1 MRDFGEIL
9 AENRKK
15 KGYSQSDLVNLLSQ
29 EGIQVTTKAL
39 SKWENNAREP
49 ALHVFLTLCQLLDI
63 EDIYESFF
71 GENPYN
77 IMSGLNEEGRNKL
90 IEFADILKASKKFSP
105 LSAKIIPF
113 HHPVDITWEPV
124 SAGTGNYLEDS
135 VKETYDVGHL
145 APEQTDFGVR
155 ISGDSMEFIIQ
166 MMLHGF
172 RKKILL
178 LMVKLESSISTAI
191 LTSRNYTMS
200 QMVFI

>member
-1 MRDFGEIL
+1 MRNFGEIL

-15 KGYSQSDLVNLLSQ
+15 KGYSQSDLVDLLSQ
-29 EGIQVTTKAL
+29 EGIQVTTKAI
-39 SKWENNAREP
+39 SKWETNAREP

-113 HHPVDITWEPV
+113 HHPVEITWEPV

-145 APEQTDFGVR
+145 APEQYGFPVTVW
-155 ISGDSMEFIIQ
+155 SHFIIQ
-166 MMLHGF
+166 AMLHGF

-191 LTSRNYTMS
+191 LTSRNYTMN